1 MMRVNR
7 EFRVIHPRSIWSTI
21 LPVSALAILL
31 TSYTLGQTTTDPAQN
46 AAAPAQIGQQTNP
59 ADAPPDNSEPKP
71 PPQRQPEPLR
81 PEAQHE
87 KAAQELKQQEQQR
100 MLGVIP
106 DFNTTD
112 VHDAVPLTPNQK
124 FHLAFRSSI
133 DPFQFVAAAL
143 DAGIGQA
150 ANNFAGYGQGAQ
162 GYSKRFGAAYADQ
175 FSGLFWA
182 NALFPTLLQE
192 DPRYFRQRT
201 GSVKHRLLYAISS
214 IVWTKHDN
222 GAWGPNY
229 ANVLGNITAG
239 GLANLYYP
247 SADRSIGLTFQR
259 ALTITTE
266 GTLFVVFSE
275 FWPDIRDRLSHQH
288 RNNPPATEAAPK

>member
-1 MMRVNR
+1 MRVHR
-7 EFRVIHPRSIWSTI
+7 EFRVIHRRSIWSGI
-21 LPVSALAILL
+21 LTVSALAILL
-31 TSYTLGQTTTDPAQN
+31 TSYAVGQTTTERAQN
-46 AAAPAQIGQQTNP
+46 AAAPAQTGEQTN
-59 ADAPPDNSEPKP
+59 AAGAPPESSEPKP
-71 PPQRQPEPLR
+71 TPQQPPELLS

-87 KAAQELKQQEQQR
+87 KAEQELKQQEQQR

-112 VHDAVPLTPNQK
+112 VQDAVPLTPSQK
-124 FHLAFRSSI
+124 FHLAFRSSL

-182 NALFPTLLQE
+182 NALFPTLLHE

-201 GSVKHRLLYAISS
+201 GSVKHRLLCAISS

-275 FWPDIRDRLSHQH
+275 FWPDIRDRSHQH
-288 RNNPPATEAAPK
+288 RNNPPASEAAPK